1 MDKWAALAAVY
12 KPGNTLAEREL
23 LASQEWLIRIR
34 WIAGLSVPLATAA
47 VQAIF
52 GLELAW
58 PLYLI
63 GAGILIYNALFWWW
77 VARLEGKPVAVT
89 SAYRLAL
96 LQITADWLAMTLLIH
111 FSGGIES
118 PAILY
123 FFFHIVLASILLPAR
138 ATYLF
143 ALLGAGLLSGTAL
156 LEYAG
161 ILPHVPVGGLLAA
174 PLYQNPFYVAGVLAF
189 FTSAIFVLTYL
200 ATGTT
205 SRLRKR
211 EAEVVELSQQ
221 LQHAYN
227 RLQTLYDSAQAI
239 TSTLDLQRVLNQLAE
254 ETARGLGVK
263 ACSIRMLDKTRTR
276 LQVAAAYGLSQAYM
290 QKGDLILDLNPLA
303 REVLIGKTIVV
314 NDALADGRLQYPTE
328 AAAEGIRS
336 MLTAPLHGKQGPLGL
351 IRAYDTAPNR
361 FTEDD
366 MTFLEAMA
374 SQGSIAIENALAYQ
388 AIQHLDEAKS
398 KFVRVATHELR
409 SPVSVVRSLLRTLT
423 KGYAGPLTEQ
433 QQDLVGRCLQRAD
446 FLQTLIDDLLD
457 LAAGKAEL
465 QEAEQT
471 EIVNIAAIL
480 DAVIERYTAPA
491 AEKQITLTQVTEL
504 PIAPMVLATANGIDR
519 IFNNLISNAIK
530 YTPPGGKV
538 TVTLRY
544 GQDSQHMQ
552 IQIADTGIGIPQE
565 SLPHLFEEFYRA
577 PNAKAQIREG
587 TGLGL
592 SITKDL
598 VQRFGGSISVESVEG
613 QGTTFSVTF
622 PL

>member
-47 VQAIF
+47 AQAIL
-52 GLELAW
+52 GLGLAW

-63 GAGILIYNALFWWW
+63 GVGILAYNTLFWRW

-123 FFFHIVLASILLPAR
+123 FFFHIVLAAILLPVR
-138 ATYLF
+138 ATYGF
-143 ALLGAGLLSGTAL
+143 ALLGTLLLSGTAL
-156 LEYAG
+156 LEYTNV
-161 ILPHVPVGGLLAA
+161 LPHVPVKGLLATS
-174 PLYQNPFYVAGVLAF
+174 LYQNPIYVTGVLAF
-189 FTSAIFVLTYL
+189 FSSTIFVLTYL

-211 EAEVVELSQQ
+211 EAEVVELSQR
-221 LQHAYN
+221 LQRAYN

-239 TSTLDLQRVLNQLAE
+239 SSTLELQRVLDRLAE
-254 ETARGLGVK
+254 ETAKGLGVK

-276 LQVAAAYGLSQAYM
+276 LQVAAVYGLSQAYT
-290 QKGDLILDLNPLA
+290 QKGDLILELNPLA
-303 REVLIGKTIVV
+303 REVLIGKTVVV
-314 NDALADGRLQYPTE
+314 NDALTDGRLQYPTE
-328 AAAEGIRS
+328 AATEGIRS
-336 MLTAPLHGKQGPLGL
+336 MLTAPLHGKAGPLGL

-366 MTFLEAMA
+366 KTFLEAMA

-409 SPVSVVRSLLRTLT
+409 SPVSVVRSLLRTLV
-423 KGYAGPLTEQ
+423 KGYAGAMTEQ
-433 QQDLVGRCLQRAD
+433 QQDLVQRCLQRAD

-471 EIVNIAAIL
+471 E
-480 DAVIERYTAPA
+480 AVDVKAVLTNVVERYKAPA
-491 AEKQITLTQVTEL
+491 AEKRITLTQINEL
-504 PIAPMVLATANGIDR
+504 PIAPIVLATVNGMDR
-519 IFNNLISNAIK
+519 IFNNLVSNAVK
-530 YTPPGGKV
+530 YTPEGGRV
-538 TVTLRY
+538 TVRLAY
-544 GQDSQHMQ
+544 GQDSQHMH

-592 SITKDL
+592 SITRDL
-598 VQRFGGSISVESVEG
+598 VHRFGGDISVESVEG
-613 QGTTFSVTF
+613 QGTTFTVTF